1 MTAPRFV
8 ASVGVLCIGA
18 ALACGK
24 KSVAPL
30 SQIDAITRAQ
40 VQLDSQ
46 DATFPIDDSSRLTT
60 VASFLRALPQ
70 DWDGPVQP
78 PSGTELTAVLWRA
91 DTILGVVWVA
101 PRLVAEQ
108 GRGARTVYTKKVS
121 PEVEAQLRAL
131 LTP

>member
-1 MTAPRFV
+1 MTTHRLV
-8 ASVGVLCIGA
+8 ASVVVLLIGA
-18 ALACGK
+18 AFACGK

-30 SQIDAITRAQ
+30 AQIDAITRAQ
-40 VQLDSQ
+40 VQQDSQ

-70 DWDGPVQP
+70 DWDGPVPP

-108 GRGARTVYTKKVS
+108 GRGARTVYTKRVS